1 MNCYVCA
8 TADRTEPAVA
18 ICRHCGAGLCLEH
31 VREAAASPG
40 PGGLAALGCE
50 HDTLRAPSGTR
61 RSKAQS
67 S

>member
-8 TADRTEPAVA
+8 TASRTEPAVA

-31 VREAAASPG
+31 MREAAAWSG
-40 PGGLAALGCE
+40 PGGMAALGCE
-50 HDTLRAPSGTR
+50 HDTLKARSGTR
-61 RSKAQS
+61 GSKAQS